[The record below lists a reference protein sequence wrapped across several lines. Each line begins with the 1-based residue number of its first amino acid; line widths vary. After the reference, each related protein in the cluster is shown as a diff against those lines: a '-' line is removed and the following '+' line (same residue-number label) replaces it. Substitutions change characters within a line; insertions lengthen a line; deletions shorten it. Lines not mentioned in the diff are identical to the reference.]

1 MTRQNTFCGAALLFL
16 LTCSAHA
23 TPITFLFSGTLS
35 QVPVDEVFGDI
46 NAGED
51 LRGSYTFDSSAMDLV
66 PDSAVGSFTSAT
78 PFGMQVTIGSH
89 NFVAQGS
96 LNIGVLNASVDQYT
110 VLAQSSPGNISLE
123 LFFQDN
129 TGAVFSNDHLPIT
142 PPELASFAAKD
153 FHLDA
158 VLADQEVQADGQIN
172 SLFAAPEPDP
182 ATLVLGGSLVLLG
195 IARWKRRR

>member
-1 MTRQNTFCGAALLFL
+1 LIRQNTSCGAALLFL

-23 TPITFLFSGTLS
+23 TPITFQFSGTLS

-46 NAGED
+46 NAGDEIQ
-51 LRGSYTFDSSAMDLV
+51 GSYTFDSSAMDLV
-66 PDSAVGSFTSAT
+66 PDSKVGSFTAT
-78 PFGMQVTIGSH
+78 APFGMQVTIGSH
-89 NFVAQGS
+89 NFAAQGS

-110 VLAQSSPGNISLE
+110 VLAQSSAGDISLE
-123 LFFQDN
+123 LFLQDN
-129 TGAVFSNDHLPIT
+129 TGAVFSNDQLPIT
-142 PPELASFAAKD
+142 PPELASFAERD

-158 VLADQEVQADGQIN
+158 VFEDQEVQADGQIN
-172 SLFAAPEPDP
+172 SLVAAPEPDP